1 MTDREDTNIK
11 IDKNKLINSPFRNIQ
26 MKDIINS
33 KMMNDIMKHCIEDFK
48 VKISTERI
56 NNDIEGDNREEDMDK
71 IKSIHPVI
79 KMNLL

>member
-1 MTDREDTNIK
+1 
-11 IDKNKLINSPFRNIQ
+11 
-26 MKDIINS
+26 
-33 KMMNDIMKHCIEDFK
+33 MKHCIEDFN

-56 NNDIEGDNREEDMDK
+56 NNDIEGDNREKYMYK

>member
-1 MTDREDTNIK
+1 
-11 IDKNKLINSPFRNIQ
+11 
-26 MKDIINS
+26 
-33 KMMNDIMKHCIEDFK
+33 MMYDIMKHCIEDSN